1 MKFETRDACKFKKK
15 GGEKKLLY
23 YRYEIHVV
31 LINGK
36 IIAGW
41 YLFYEHKK
49 NRRFKKFSGR
59 RNIRGKERRELSA
72 CYESLLVIASFII
85 HPVGEQGIRKTN
97 RKTKEVFLVHPF
109 ITIHYHL

>member
-1 MKFETRDACKFKKK
+1 MNIKKILYPLFITFYSFRSPYKVDEIRNEGDACKFKKK
-15 GGEKKLLY
+15 GGGKKLLY

-36 IIAGW
+36 IIVGW

-59 RNIRGKERRELSA
+59 REHTRKG
-72 CYESLLVIASFII
+72 AS
-85 HPVGEQGIRKTN
+85 
-97 RKTKEVFLVHPF
+97 
-109 ITIHYHL
+109 